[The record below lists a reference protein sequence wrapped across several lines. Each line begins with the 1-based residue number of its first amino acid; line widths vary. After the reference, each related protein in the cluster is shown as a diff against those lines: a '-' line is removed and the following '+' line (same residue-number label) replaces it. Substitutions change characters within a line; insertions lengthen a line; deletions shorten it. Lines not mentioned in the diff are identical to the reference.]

1 MFYNHLSILK
11 NWELFFFFFFS
22 PLAKLATK
30 DIYCNTNKIK
40 LKKKRKKEKE
50 KEKER
55 SPNIALTKFSYIY
68 KMGI

>member
-11 NWELFFFFFFS
+11 NWELFFFA

-50 KEKER
+50 KER